1 MNLLLIKDIAEGK
14 SITIRSIASAIEMSD
29 ANLHRCIRINQIQAH
44 QLEQIAHILD
54 VSIVVFFDE
63 AIKQNHSNIGHTV
76 KGNGNKVSGDI
87 TLSECKS
94 ELANLRIKVEE
105 QEKLLNEKERLIQVL
120 MNK

>member
-1 MNLLLIKDIAEGK
+1 MNLLLIKELAEK
-14 SITIRSIASAIEMSD
+14 KAISIRSIAAAIGMSD

-54 VSIVVFFDE
+54 IPIVMFFDE
-63 AIKQNHSNIGHTV
+63 AIEQNHGNIGHTV
-76 KGNGNKVSGDI
+76 KGNGNRVSGDI

-94 ELANLRIKVEE
+94 ELANLKIKVEE